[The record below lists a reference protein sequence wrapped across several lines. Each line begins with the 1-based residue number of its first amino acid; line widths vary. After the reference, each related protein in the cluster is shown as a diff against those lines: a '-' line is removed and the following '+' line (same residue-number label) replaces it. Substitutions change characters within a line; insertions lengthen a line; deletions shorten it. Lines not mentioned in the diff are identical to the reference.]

1 MQKHSAW
8 FSWRVTCLPCP
19 RGWHVVAG
27 RHVGCFWWWF
37 GRRHRYTLAAC
48 DGVDVVLVDA
58 RRMQR
63 CVRSLCEEERARE
76 PRHVA
81 ALVVHIVVALA
92 GWRTWRPAPGG
103 AVHPMVRR
111 AEVISLCCL
120 AKLELIK
127 FFLCVGI
134 LFLFSVAGEVPAR
147 SGCAVCAPWC
157 SPWFVLLGIGLVG
170 AGVGRAVVAVAVRV
184 ELGGNGLVVPVRA
197 GVGGLVHALLPLTMS
212 PAG

>member
-1 MQKHSAW
+1 M
-8 FSWRVTCLPCP
+8 
-19 RGWHVVAG
+19 
-27 RHVGCFWWWF
+27 
-37 GRRHRYTLAAC
+37 AAC

-58 RRMQR
+58 RRVQR

-81 ALVVHIVVALA
+81 ALVVHIAVALA

-120 AKLELIK
+120 AKLELIR

-134 LFLFSVAGEVPAR
+134 LFLFSVAGGVPAR

-157 SPWFVLLGIGLVG
+157 SPCR
-170 AGVGRAVVAVAVRV
+170 RALTQRR
-184 ELGGNGLVVPVRA
+184 PRPRRA
-197 GVGGLVHALLPLTMS
+197 SWCTAPWSGSSCHRGCDGSPPQRSIRTALLEVSSGGFRFCVPSRRSSQWSM
-212 PAG
+212 

>member
-1 MQKHSAW
+1 M
-8 FSWRVTCLPCP
+8 
-19 RGWHVVAG
+19 
-27 RHVGCFWWWF
+27 
-37 GRRHRYTLAAC
+37 AAC

-58 RRMQR
+58 RRVQR

-81 ALVVHIVVALA
+81 ALVVHIAVALA

-120 AKLELIK
+120 AKLELIR

-134 LFLFSVAGEVPAR
+134 LFLFSVAGGVPAR

-157 SPWFVLLGIGLVG
+157 SPCR
-170 AGVGRAVVAVAVRV
+170 RALTQRR
-184 ELGGNGLVVPVRA
+184 PRPRRA
-197 GVGGLVHALLPLTMS
+197 SWCTAPCSARRAPTQRRPRPRRASWCTAPWSGSSCHRGCDGSPPQRSIRTALLEVSSGGFRFCVPSRRSSQWSM
-212 PAG
+212 